1 MRHLTYDMWGVI
13 QNRSTFFQNISSLAL
28 TVWDWRCFE
37 DISTMTDWLTDW
49 LTVSLLCWEEGYTVK
64 YSLSTREISMVEGSF
79 VVPLFGDQK
88 SNVPHG
94 FHNFQNRGGGA
105 GVSDPFWEE
114 FHNLS
119 VFLGWL
125 SLVPPWALIKKN
137 FINHSF
143 CRNGAV
149 RNPTGTRLDFLA

>member
-1 MRHLTYDMWGVI
+1 MTCEVWYKTGQPFSKISAPQLLRIGIEGVLKI
-13 QNRSTFFQNISSLAL
+13 FPQ
-28 TVWDWRCFE
+28 
-37 DISTMTDWLTDW
+37 WLTDW
-49 LTVSLLCWEEGYTVK
+49 LTEWLTVSVLCREEGYTVK
-64 YSLSTREISMVEGSF
+64 YSLSTREIPRVEGSF

-94 FHNFQNRGGGA
+94 FHNFTIGGDVG
-105 GVSDPFWEE
+105 GSDPFWEQ